1 MDSKII
7 AFAIEAHASVNQTYD
22 GKPYSVHLAMVFSQ
36 AMKFIYCIPKN
47 RRKDVLN
54 AVWLHD
60 TIEDCRLTYNDILK
74 ISNKEVAELVY
85 ALTNEKGKNRAER
98 ANQKYYKGIR
108 DVEHATFIKLCDRLA
123 NVIYSKDTEFRMFDV
138 YKNENE
144 DFLKHLFE
152 TPDKSLQYKELV
164 QALKDVFVI
173 KGTELMFAQVDTN
186 IPFIDD

>member
-1 MDSKII
+1 
-7 AFAIEAHASVNQTYD
+7 
-22 GKPYSVHLAMVFSQ
+22 
-36 AMKFIYCIPKN
+36 
-47 RRKDVLN
+47 
-54 AVWLHD
+54 VWLHD

>member
-7 AFAIEAHASVNQTYD
+7 AFAIESHASVNQTYD

-36 AMKFIYCIPKN
+36 AMRFIDCVATH

-74 ISNKEVAELVY
+74 ISTKEVADLVY
-85 ALTNEKGKNRAER
+85 ALTNEKGKSRAER

-108 DVEHATFIKLCDRLA
+108 DVEYATFIKLCDRLA
-123 NVIYSKDTEFRMFDV
+123 NVIYSRDTESRMFNV
-138 YKNENE
+138 YKDENE
-144 DFLKHLFE
+144 KFLKCLFP
-152 TPDKSLQYKELV
+152 TPDQELRYRELV
-164 QALKDVFVI
+164 KDLRCIFI
-173 KGTELMFAQVDTN
+173 PAKSFFHQVDTD

>member
-36 AMKFIYCIPKN
+36 AMKFIDCIPKN

-60 TIEDCRLTYNDILK
+60 TIEDCRLTYNDIVK